1 MRSHRDRAIEG
12 EDMRTWL
19 IALTLTL
26 AAPLA
31 AGAACLGD
39 FNLDGRVEI
48 NEIIVSVN
56 NALNGC
62 ADTGPTPTPT
72 TNGCPIDFSTD
83 NTADTTPTCHYVG
96 TWNPSCGANDL
107 ASHWVS
113 DGQFVVVTFEGF
125 DPPLFYGAEVISPTS
140 AALIGWF
147 RQADA
152 SDLTESSG
160 AVGLGPNGST
170 LVLAPSAS
178 PFSIESCD
186 FTRYDATL
194 TEVNPG
200 MPAVRAAAPAGR
212 LAALAR
218 LRAAAVRRDAPA
230 TQLDRVGGAAPG
242 ARN

>member
-1 MRSHRDRAIEG
+1 MRSQRDRAIKG

-19 IALTLTL
+19 IALTLML

-48 NEIIVSVN
+48 NEIIVSIN

-62 ADTGPTPTPT
+62 SDTGPTPTP
-72 TNGCPIDFSTD
+72 NGCPIDFSTD
-83 NTADTTPTCHYVG
+83 NTANTTPTCHYVG
-96 TWNPSCGANDL
+96 TWNPNCGANDL

-113 DGQFVVVTFEGF
+113 NGKVVVVTFEGF
-125 DPPLFYGAEVISPTS
+125 NPDLFYGAEVISPTS

-147 RQADA
+147 RQPDA

-160 AVGLGPNGST
+160 AVGLGHDGST
-170 LVLAPSAS
+170 LALAPSTS

-194 TEVNPG
+194 TG
-200 MPAVRAAAPAGR
+200 ADSGTSAVRSAARAAR
-212 LAALAR
+212 LPALAR

-230 TQLDRVGGAAPG
+230 TQLERVGAQAPG
-242 ARN
+242 APN